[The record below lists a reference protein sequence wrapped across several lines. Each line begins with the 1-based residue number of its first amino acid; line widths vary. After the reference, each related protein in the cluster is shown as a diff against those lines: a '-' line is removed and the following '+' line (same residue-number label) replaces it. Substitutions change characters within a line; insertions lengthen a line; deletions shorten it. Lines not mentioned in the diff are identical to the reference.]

1 MFESENAKYL
11 SSLNVNGL
19 SLFCFGVVVKGQ
31 IICKM
36 GRFGIFWD
44 NRLQVLPVGGSI
56 SLQMKPFL
64 TSKNPAF
71 HK

>member
-1 MFESENAKYL
+1 
-11 SSLNVNGL
+11 
-19 SLFCFGVVVKGQ
+19 
-31 IICKM
+31 M

-64 TSKNPAF
+64 TSKKSSLSQINTN
-71 HK
+71 KMKTITTTYL